1 MKLRK
6 GLKIERR
13 EGATTRLFDPRSGG
27 VFALNEVGDA
37 IVALLERGTP
47 RAKLLTQLRERF
59 DAPAWVLAD
68 DLDRFLATLKLH
80 GLLQN

>member
-6 GLKIERR
+6 GLRIERKA
-13 EGATTRLFDPRSGG
+13 GAPTRLFDPRSGG
-27 VFALNEVGDA
+27 IFALNDVADA

-47 RAKLLTQLRERF
+47 RAKLLEQLQARF

-68 DLDRFLATLKLH
+68 DFERFLATLQRH
-80 GLLQN
+80 GLLQK